1 LLDYYE
7 YRFGDKPKYCRKA
20 CIPKRKWEGVEPDCD
35 GCENSPPSLYNLHI
49 PFLEIY
55 SKCNNARDGMSGA
68 LDYGVALKIMELYKL
83 NDEEQLDFIDK
94 IMSVED
100 IRMDEN
106 KKKEVLKKAGSKKKI
121 LNKNK
126 KGR

>member
-1 LLDYYE
+1 
-7 YRFGDKPKYCRKA
+7 
-20 CIPKRKWEGVEPDCD
+20 
-35 GCENSPPSLYNLHI
+35 
-49 PFLEIY
+49 
-55 SKCNNARDGMSGA
+55 MSGA

-83 NDEEQLDFIDK
+83 DDKEQLDFIDK

-106 KKKEVLKKAGSKKKI
+106 KKKEVLNKAGSKKKI